1 MEKLIDICLAANQ
14 LMTFTS
20 EGEVFKSIEMS
31 LNKEDMMLD
40 RSKLIVLK
48 IRGLLLMIPIQITR
62 VEIWLRNAFFINE
75 QPLYG

>member
-40 RSKLIVLK
+40 WSKLIVLK
-48 IRGLLLMIPIQITR
+48 IRGLLLMIPI
-62 VEIWLRNAFFINE
+62 
-75 QPLYG
+75 